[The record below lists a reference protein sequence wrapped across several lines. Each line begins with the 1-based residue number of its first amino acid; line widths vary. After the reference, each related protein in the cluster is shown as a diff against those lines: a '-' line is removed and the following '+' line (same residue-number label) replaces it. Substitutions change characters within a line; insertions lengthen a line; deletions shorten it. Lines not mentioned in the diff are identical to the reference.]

1 MVEVTPV
8 KEFFTSLQ
16 DNIVKAVDT
25 MRVNRDMVDTTVSN
39 SEQVSETL
47 GEIQISMDDIQ
58 SKTNLIVTT
67 AGEQKEAAS
76 NLQTNLQAIRN
87 NGEETSRNAE
97 GTVQAIAKT
106 RSIAESLGE
115 KVSHFKVN

>member
-1 MVEVTPV
+1 
-8 KEFFTSLQ
+8 
-16 DNIVKAVDT
+16 
-25 MRVNRDMVDTTVSN
+25 VSN